1 MMTKKLILEPQI
13 MKCFFCYNNLVHVN
27 PNTKERKGHIIH
39 YESYGITIL
48 KKHVEGDH
56 AIIVKNLNKK

>member
-1 MMTKKLILEPQI
+1 